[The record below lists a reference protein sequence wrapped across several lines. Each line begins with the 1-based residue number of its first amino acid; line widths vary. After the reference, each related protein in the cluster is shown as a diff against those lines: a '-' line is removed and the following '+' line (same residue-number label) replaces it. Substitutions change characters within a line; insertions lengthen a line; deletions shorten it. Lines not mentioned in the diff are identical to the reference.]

1 MATRKT
7 AKIGSALQRKGFQ
20 KEETHHTYYYFYY
33 NGKKTEIYTY
43 LSHGKKDIS
52 SHLRS
57 KMANQL
63 RITPDD
69 FDKLIDCTK
78 SEDDLIIQYN
88 ERGLLDE

>member
-1 MATRKT
+1 MAKRKT

-20 KEETHHTYYYFYY
+20 KEETHHTYYYFIY

-52 SHLRS
+52 PYLRS

-63 RITPDD
+63 KIKPEE
-69 FDKLIDCTK
+69 FDKLIDCTM